1 MRDPSPFPLSAFSRG
16 YNDLMANLITL
27 GRLLLLMVVV
37 VVAYQPYSWWH
48 IVNVALLILVFVS
61 DGLDG
66 YVARKRNEE
75 SVFGAMFDIASD
87 RIVELTMWIVLVD
100 LGIVP
105 VWVPIVFIVR
115 GTIVDTIRA
124 NQVTTAHETPF
135 SMLETP
141 LGKWLVAGKFM
152 RAFYATLKAVTFC
165 WLLLIQPLRVLLP
178 ALWSGWSWLLE
189 GIGMALVYLSV
200 LTCVIRGLPVILE
213 FVYKEKDNFAPRR
226 VKLE

>member
-1 MRDPSPFPLSAFSRG
+1 
-16 YNDLMANLITL
+16 MANLITL
-27 GRLLLLMVVV
+27 SRLLLLMVVV
-37 VVAYQPYSWWH
+37 LIAYQPYSWWH
-48 IVNVALLILVFVS
+48 IFNVALLILVFVS

-66 YVARKRNEE
+66 YIARKRKEE

-87 RIVELTMWIVLVD
+87 RIAELTMWIVLVD
-100 LGIVP
+100 LGMVP
-105 VWVPIVFIVR
+105 VWVPLVFIVR

-152 RAFYATLKAVTFC
+152 RAFYAVLKATTFC
-165 WLLLIQPLRVLLP
+165 WLLLIRPLPDLLP
-178 ALWSGWSWLLE
+178 VLWSGWSGPLQA
-189 GIGMALVYLSV
+189 IGMALVYLSV
-200 LTCVIRGLPVILE
+200 VTCVVRGLPVIME
-213 FVYKEKDNFAPRR
+213 FAYKEKDNFAPRR

>member
-1 MRDPSPFPLSAFSRG
+1 
-16 YNDLMANLITL
+16 MANLITL
-27 GRLLLLMVVV
+27 SRLLLLIVVV
-37 VVAYQPYSWWH
+37 LIAYQPYSWWH

-66 YVARKRNEE
+66 YVARKRGEE

-87 RIVELTMWIVLVD
+87 RIAELTMWIVLVD
-100 LGIVP
+100 LNVVP
-105 VWVPIVFIVR
+105 VWVPLVFIIR

-135 SMLETP
+135 SMLETA

-152 RAFYATLKAVTFC
+152 RAFYAVLKATTFC
-165 WLLLIQPLRVLLP
+165 WLLLIRPLSVLMP
-178 ALWSGWSWLLE
+178 AIWSDWSWLLE
-189 GIGMALVYLSV
+189 AIGITLVYLSV
-200 LTCVIRGLPVILE
+200 LICVIRGLPVIME
-213 FVYKEKDNFAPRR
+213 FAYKEKDTFAPKR

>member
-1 MRDPSPFPLSAFSRG
+1 
-16 YNDLMANLITL
+16 MANLITL
-27 GRLLLLMVVV
+27 SRLLLLIVVV
-37 VVAYQPYSWWH
+37 LIAYQPYSWWH

-66 YVARKRNEE
+66 YVARKRGEE

-87 RIVELTMWIVLVD
+87 RIAELTMWIVLVD
-100 LGIVP
+100 LNVVP
-105 VWVPIVFIVR
+105 VWVPLVFIIR

-152 RAFYATLKAVTFC
+152 RAFYAVLKATTFC
-165 WLLLIQPLRVLLP
+165 WLLLIRPLSVLMP
-178 ALWSGWSWLLE
+178 AIWSDWSWLLE
-189 GIGMALVYLSV
+189 AIGITLVYLSV
-200 LTCVIRGLPVILE
+200 LICVIRGLPVIME
-213 FVYKEKDNFAPRR
+213 FAYKEKDTFAPKR